1 MAKSKKK
8 SIKNEEIRIK
18 LFEKIAY
25 EIEYLIEDGYL
36 QAGDTLRSERE
47 LAKKLGVS
55 RVSLREALRYLQDKG
70 VIFTEPGKGSIVLV
84 NDMSKFKK
92 YFTQAVK
99 LSQIIS
105 LDLMETREVLERYN
119 AYFAAKRANKLDI
132 EKMKEILHKQY
143 EAFLNKDE
151 EEEEKQ
157 DLEFHYAVARAT
169 HNVVMIK
176 VFSSMREIMEKNMKQ
191 RRVVTLENRDNAK
204 LSYEQHEEIFN
215 AIRRGL
221 SDEAALMMFHHIQTF
236 LEVLAL

>member
-1 MAKSKKK
+1 MAKPKNG
-8 SIKNEEIRIK
+8 SIKNEETQIK
-18 LFEKIAY
+18 LFKKIAY
-25 EIEYLIEDGYL
+25 EIESLIENGYL

-47 LAKKLGVS
+47 LAKKLEVS

-70 VIFTEPGKGSIVLV
+70 VIFTEPGKGSMILV
-84 NDMSKFKK
+84 NDMKKFKK

-132 EKMKEILHKQY
+132 ENMKKILHKQY
-143 EAFLNKDE
+143 ESFLNKDE
-151 EEEEKQ
+151 IDEEIQ

-176 VFSSMREIMEKNMKQ
+176 VFSSIREIMEKDMKQ
-191 RRVVTLENRDNAK
+191 TRILTFKNRNNAK
-204 LSYEQHEEIFN
+204 LSYNQHEEIFDS
-215 AIRRGL
+215 IKRGL
-221 SDEAALMMFHHIQTF
+221 SEEAALLMFHHIQTF
-236 LEVLAL
+236 LEVLEL